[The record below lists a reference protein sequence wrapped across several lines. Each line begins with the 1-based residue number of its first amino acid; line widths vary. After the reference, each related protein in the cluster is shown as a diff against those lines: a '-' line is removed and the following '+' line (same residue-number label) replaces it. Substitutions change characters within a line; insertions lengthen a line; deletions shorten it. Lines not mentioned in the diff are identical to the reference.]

1 MSPILPIPLRL
12 LPDIISNSHT
22 LSPSFVRNTVIA
34 MRWDGNKARHRQAAT
49 TRPIATPEAV
59 CKVRRS
65 KRIRP
70 SSPFKIRSPPCFHPL
85 VVIPLS
91 AESAFLPTRLL
102 AYPPSDSELPKVVAT
117 AVPLRLA
124 RALDLRSARLPSESS
139 LRSSSSA
146 HHPPPLRF
154 AQFSPI
160 QRAFPISPFSYS
172 HTPTLHSVWVMVMV
186 LGCGMGYGLVM
197 VICVSSCG

>member
-1 MSPILPIPLRL
+1 MSLTAAAKSLGTISPRLRATFISVSPILPIPLRL

-70 SSPFKIRSPPCFHPL
+70 SSAFKIA
-85 VVIPLS
+85 VV
-91 AESAFLPTRLL
+91 RLL
-102 AYPPSDSELPKVVAT
+102 
-117 AVPLRLA
+117 
-124 RALDLRSARLPSESS
+124 
-139 LRSSSSA
+139 SSSSQRLRYA
-146 HHPPPLRF
+146 AESLTAARHSAFERCATSNSRHNSAAKCVRTPRLNKVDPWLSSVCRPAHPPVP
-154 AQFSPI
+154 ASKSW
-160 QRAFPISPFSYS
+160 AVDWA
-172 HTPTLHSVWVMVMV
+172 HTT
-186 LGCGMGYGLVM
+186 
-197 VICVSSCG
+197 

>member
-1 MSPILPIPLRL
+1 
-12 LPDIISNSHT
+12 
-22 LSPSFVRNTVIA
+22 